1 MLLEVRRTPSS
12 SSNPQK
18 AARWGLPATSMLKGR
33 RAGRPRRCRRLSC
46 RSACTAKPARRARA
60 RAPRSGVVFK
70 DHFDGQLL
78 QAARTQKLAEIVHD
92 LREAAMVDVGDD
104 FNWGWTQVQLK
115 RTLVSKR
122 FFILSHTKIMR
133 AVFFGRGEGKLPA
146 PAYFTFGKCWNLT
159 F

>member
-1 MLLEVRRTPSS
+1 M
-12 SSNPQK
+12 
-18 AARWGLPATSMLKGR
+18 
-33 RAGRPRRCRRLSC
+33 
-46 RSACTAKPARRARA
+46 
-60 RAPRSGVVFK
+60 RAPPAPGWFFK

-133 AVFFGRGEGKLPA
+133 AVFRPGRGKTPRPGLLYIRKVLE
-146 PAYFTFGKCWNLT
+146 FNVLT
-159 F
+159 LWDGL